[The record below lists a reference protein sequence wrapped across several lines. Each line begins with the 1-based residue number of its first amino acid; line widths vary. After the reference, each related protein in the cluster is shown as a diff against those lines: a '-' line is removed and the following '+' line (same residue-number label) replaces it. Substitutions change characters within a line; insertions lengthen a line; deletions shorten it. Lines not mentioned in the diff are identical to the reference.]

1 MSHSSRKQYFAIFL
15 ALAVLTVIEVVI
27 AYLTGVS
34 KGVMITAL
42 TFLAVTKAALVGL
55 FFMHLK
61 SETSYLK
68 ATVLVPMSLPA
79 IFAVVLVAEAMWRS
93 TP

>member
-1 MSHSSRKQYFAIFL
+1 MSHPSRKQYLAIFL
-15 ALAVLTVIEVVI
+15 TLAVLTVIEVAI
-27 AYLTGVS
+27 AYVTGVS
-34 KGVMITAL
+34 KGVMIGAL
-42 TFLAVTKAALVGL
+42 TVLAVTKAALVGL

-79 IFAVVLVAEAMWRS
+79 IFAVVLVAEAMWRG